1 MGLEEHQWWDKEVR
15 RGVRGLGLALMV
27 GQGGMQGSE
36 GVGLEEPMVGQG
48 GTQGSEGV
56 GLALMV
62 GQGGTQGSEGV
73 GLEEHQWWDKEVRRG
88 VRGWGWRS
96 TNGGTRR
103 YAGE

>member
-1 MGLEEHQWWDKEVR
+1 
-15 RGVRGLGLALMV
+15 
-27 GQGGMQGSE
+27 
-36 GVGLEEPMVGQG
+36 
-48 GTQGSEGV
+48 
-56 GLALMV
+56 MV

-103 YAGE
+103 YAVRGLGLEEGQGGTQGSEGLGLEEH